1 MENSFLE
8 ALTWQHTFDNGWT
21 ARQNV
26 TIGLDNTT
34 AAGIVPNYI
43 SDGVPTVSG
52 QGVGR
57 FISQL
62 DNSDD
67 YLTTTLDLT
76 GKVNTGPVQHTLLFG
91 GDYSY
96 YRSLNNIQQ
105 AGQLDS
111 NISWVDLFA
120 PNASPPTPF
129 MPGVSPLLNGWV
141 TTNYVGVYAQDQL
154 ALPYN
159 FHLLVGARYNFEN
172 QTSSTTFAGL
182 SPQDAPAI
190 NEGVVTPRVGLLW
203 QPLPWNSIYGSYT
216 ESFSPNYVGDLQAN
230 GKAVPPSQ
238 GWQWEF
244 GDKMSFFND
253 KLIASVA
260 WYDLTKTNIPTP
272 DLANPDFVTVIGQAR
287 SIGWEFALQGQV
299 APGWN
304 VIGNLAL
311 THATVTQSNDSNN
324 PVGAPLGN
332 VPDVLLNLWT
342 TYEWQEGAVKGLK
355 VGGGMTYSSPVPYLN
370 GGNSG
375 LYTAP
380 YTIFSAMASYSFN
393 VRGVK
398 WTAQINGYN
407 LFNLKYFQEVQGG
420 GNFYVPSSPPNVTYT
435 ANNVVWGA
443 PRTILASLKAE
454 F

>member
-1 MENSFLE
+1 MP
-8 ALTWQHTFDNGWT
+8 
-21 ARQNV
+21 RR
-26 TIGLDNTT
+26 
-34 AAGIVPNYI
+34 P
-43 SDGVPTVSG
+43 P
-52 QGVGR
+52 GR
-57 FISQL
+57 FTNQL
-62 DNSDD
+62 DNSDSH
-67 YLTTTLDLT
+67 LSTTLDVT
-76 GKVNTGPVQHTLLFG
+76 GKVNTGPIAHTLLFG
-91 GDYSY
+91 ADYNWY
-96 YRSLNNIQQ
+96 HALNNIQQ
-105 AGQLDS
+105 AGLLDS

-120 PNASPPTPF
+120 PSASPATPF
-129 MPGVSPLLNGWV
+129 MPGVSPLLSGWV
-141 TTNYVGVYAQDQL
+141 TTNFVGVYAQDQMT
-154 ALPYN
+154 LPFN
-159 FHLLVGARYNFEN
+159 LHLLVGARYNFEN

-182 SPQDAPAI
+182 SPQNGPTI

-216 ESFSPNYVGDLQAN
+216 QSFSPNYVGYLQEN
-230 GKAVPPSQ
+230 GQAVPPSQ

-311 THATVTQSNDSNN
+311 THATVTQSTDSNN

-332 VPDVLLNLWT
+332 VPEVLLNLWT
-342 TYEWQEGAVKGLK
+342 TYEWQEGALKGLK

-375 LYTAP
+375 LYTDP

-393 VRGVK
+393 FHGVK
-398 WTAQINGYN
+398 WRAQINGYN
-407 LFNLKYFQEVQGG
+407 LLNLKYFQEVQAGS
-420 GNFYVPSSPPNVTYT
+420 NFTVLSSPPNVTYT
-435 ANNVVWGA
+435 ANNVVWGM